1 MNLTEEKK
9 APLRAWD
16 MPMKRNMLT
25 MQVTAGKVAACSEL
39 LVWDLYWHYF
49 LNIQSIN
56 FLLIYFFPPIFLQS
70 RANIVCASMKKHWLF
85 ACKKNRT
92 IYNWWLNHWN
102 IFVAINTVNQL
113 LFTTF
118 FCDLHKM
125 NWLIAI
131 DFREQALSTPVF
143 VLQLYNKYRSTVR
156 NILNSWNLTKIS
168 HIRIKVGLQ

>member
-56 FLLIYFFPPIFLQS
+56 FLLIYFFPPSFYK
-70 RANIVCASMKKHWLF
+70 VKHILCVHQWRSIDCLH
-85 ACKKNRT
+85 AKKNRT

-131 DFREQALSTPVF
+131 DFREQSLSTPVF

>member
-70 RANIVCASMKKHWLF
+70 RANFVCASMKTV
-85 ACKKNRT
+85 CMQKNRT

-102 IFVAINTVNQL
+102 IFVDINTVNQL

-118 FCDLHKM
+118 FSDLHKM

-131 DFREQALSTPVF
+131 NFREQALSTPVF
-143 VLQLYNKYRSTVR
+143 VLQLYKYRFTVR

-168 HIRIKVGLQ
+168 HIRIKDGLQ

>member
-56 FLLIYFFPPIFLQS
+56 FLLIFFFPPSFYKVEQILCVHQWRS
-70 RANIVCASMKKHWLF
+70 IDCLHA
-85 ACKKNRT
+85 KKNRT

-102 IFVAINTVNQL
+102 IFVDINTVNQL

-118 FCDLHKM
+118 F
-125 NWLIAI
+125 AI
-131 DFREQALSTPVF
+131 YTRWTGS
-143 VLQLYNKYRSTVR
+143 LQLIFVSKPYPHLFLYYNYITNTGPQWEIFST
-156 NILNSWNLTKIS
+156 LGTSQKFLTYE
-168 HIRIKVGLQ
+168 